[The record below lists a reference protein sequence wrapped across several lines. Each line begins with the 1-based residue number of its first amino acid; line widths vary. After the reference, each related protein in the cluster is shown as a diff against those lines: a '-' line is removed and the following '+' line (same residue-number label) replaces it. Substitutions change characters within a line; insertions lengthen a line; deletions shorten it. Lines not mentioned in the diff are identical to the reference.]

1 MLQHVGTKQKP
12 HVLKVKVK
20 VKAVPFHAKQARAE
34 VEL

>member
-20 VKAVPFHAKQARAE
+20 VVPFHAKQARAE